1 LLMDEPF
8 GALDAMT
15 RETLQV
21 ELRRIQREFGATI
34 IFITHD
40 VDEAV
45 FLADRL
51 VVLKGKPASIG
62 LDVTSDLAEARD
74 QVRTKESPEYLKL
87 RHMVYDAV
95 RRSGD

>member
-1 LLMDEPF
+1 
-8 GALDAMT
+8 
-15 RETLQV
+15 
-21 ELRRIQREFGATI
+21 
-34 IFITHD
+34 
-40 VDEAV
+40 
-45 FLADRL
+45 

-62 LDVTSDLAEARD
+62 LDVASDLPEARD